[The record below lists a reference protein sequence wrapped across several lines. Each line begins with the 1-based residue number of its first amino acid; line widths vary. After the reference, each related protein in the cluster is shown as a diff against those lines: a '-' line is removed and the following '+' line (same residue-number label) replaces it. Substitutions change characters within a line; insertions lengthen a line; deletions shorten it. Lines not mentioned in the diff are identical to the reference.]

1 MQVDRSGVTGN
12 DLRQIHYFL
21 FCALA
26 GVRRCME
33 IYRIDLDT
41 SLGDHIACHRGI
53 DTTGQ

>member
-21 FCALA
+21 FCTLA